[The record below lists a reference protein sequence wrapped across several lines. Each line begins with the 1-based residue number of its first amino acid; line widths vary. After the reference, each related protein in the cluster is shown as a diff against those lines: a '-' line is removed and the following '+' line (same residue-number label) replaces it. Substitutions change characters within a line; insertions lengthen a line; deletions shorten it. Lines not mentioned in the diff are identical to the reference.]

1 MIKMANLKKGYQPK
15 GKLGSGSRFKAV
27 SGNVASE
34 YVKKG
39 FSAKKANAI
48 GGAIAANAGRKKF
61 GKAKFQGLAAK
72 GKK

>member
-1 MIKMANLKKGYQPK
+1 MALKKGYTPK
-15 GKLGSGSRFKAV
+15 GKLGSGSRFQAV

-39 FSAKKANAI
+39 FSPQKAKQI
-48 GGAIAANAGRKKF
+48 GGAIAAKAGRKKY
-61 GKAKFQGLAAK
+61 GNKKMASMASA